1 MMVVAVWPLVSG
13 QWPGRDMFGE
23 TPSTPTSLLP
33 PAGKVAAAA
42 PNISH
47 FTSFPFYI
55 PTVVALCLQG
65 DWVFWMDSCSSFF
78 MLMQRLQS

>member
-55 PTVVALCLQG
+55 PTVVAIALHCVVNEIGSFGWIPVLSFLC
-65 DWVFWMDSCSSFF
+65 
-78 MLMQRLQS
+78 